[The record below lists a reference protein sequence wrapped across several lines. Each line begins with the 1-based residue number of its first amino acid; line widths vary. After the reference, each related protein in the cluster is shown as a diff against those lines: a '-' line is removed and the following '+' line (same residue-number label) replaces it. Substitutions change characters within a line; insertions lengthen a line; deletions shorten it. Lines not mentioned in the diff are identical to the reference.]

1 MSDIEIAKK
10 ELLEKIDNLNPAELS
25 RLCLNV
31 IKKIL
36 GKDPVDNAIKSSFEK
51 SKETLADLM
60 IKNNIK
66 IYSDDNGG

>member
-1 MSDIEIAKK
+1 MIDIEMTKK
-10 ELLEKIDNLNPAELS
+10 ELLEKIDKLNPAELS

-36 GKDPVDNAIKSSFEK
+36 GKDPADNAIKNSFEK

-66 IYSDDNGG
+66 IYSDDNDG

>member
-1 MSDIEIAKK
+1 MSNIETVKK
-10 ELLEKIDNLNPAELS
+10 ELLEKIDKLNPAELS

-36 GKDPVDNAIKSSFEK
+36 GKDPVDNTIKNSFEK
-51 SKETLADLM
+51 SKETLVDLM
-60 IKNNIK
+60 IKNKIE